1 MWKLWTELE
10 LWWLDLQLDGP
21 GRLLPWALGAAILL
35 PLVSFLAVK
44 VAVWRGRMEFA
55 EQVLSSPVF
64 VVRRSWSTLLLGLVV
79 SAVVIGVIFLL
90 GSVLLG
96 SEIPP

>member
-1 MWKLWTELE
+1 
-10 LWWLDLQLDGP
+10 
-21 GRLLPWALGAAILL
+21 
-35 PLVSFLAVK
+35 
-44 VAVWRGRMEFA
+44 MEFA